1 MGSERATI
9 FKRAQL
15 TENARKVLERRY
27 LRKEGGK
34 VVETPE
40 DMFRRVAR
48 NIASAERNFDPNIS
62 EEALQI
68 IEDHFYEA
76 MVDLEFLPNSPTL
89 MNAGRELQQ
98 LSACFVLPVEDSM
111 ESIFEAVKNTAL
123 IHKCL
128 VPETLVMSDQ
138 GLVELGEVSED
149 SKILTDEGVFLV
161 REVHNNGRQMVFE
174 VITNRGYRIEGTSE
188 HKLLMVGEDGIV
200 RWREIGNLK
209 MGDWLVLK
217 PGCWL
222 GGRTGLP
229 VFDFTPRPGRNA
241 TSFKARE
248 YKLPTEL
255 TLSLAELIGLYIG
268 DGSNHRD
275 GLRFSIGAD
284 CWDVVERVKKHCWEL
299 FGKEPKIAPY
309 NGGKAWEVSLLSVQI
324 KEWFDFLRITKVS
337 SREASIPKVIMM
349 SPKEVACA
357 FLRGLFTADGYIRK
371 NGHITLSTASARL
384 AEELQIM
391 MLYLG
396 IPTHKRYYER
406 TRSYQLS
413 ICSKSGFI
421 NFQKGIGFI
430 DRRKQERL
438 EAIDPSEVFVRGEI
452 IPHQRGRLRTWYD
465 ELPRGTRR
473 KAQILYDSILN
484 RVSQPRELS
493 RQKVTSVLEMG
504 GIHPEF
510 FYDLFGEDFFFVQV
524 REVKPAGIREV
535 LDLTIPYK
543 HAYLANGFI
552 SHNSGGGTG
561 FSFSRLRP
569 KGDLV
574 STTSGVASGPVSFMK
589 VFNMA
594 TEAVKQGGTR
604 RGANMGILRV
614 DHPDILEFITA
625 KHDTSELTNFNISV
639 AITERFMEAVLKDE
653 EYDLI
658 NPRTGEA
665 TGRLRARMVFD
676 LIVDSAWRNGEPG
689 IIFLDRINRDNPTPE
704 VGQIESTNPCVVGD
718 ALVST
723 EFGLMRM
730 EDLVAKYPRGGIRI
744 AVDNRMAGIFEAS
757 MIMDATYGL
766 PIGMGGEGAICLPIS
781 RAFESGEKR
790 TVKVITNSGYELVCT
805 PDHRIMTNKGWV
817 EAGRL
822 QPGYHRV
829 FIQSGPVPFQGIQ
842 RLPINLSNEYK
853 GKNGRV
859 YRHNFPFE
867 WSYELG
873 LVLGWLVGDGWLRS
887 GDKNCRVG
895 FSFGRDDTA
904 MMHQIKPTLNMW
916 YGREVKEIK
925 RPREVCHLSY
935 HGKHFV
941 KFFEELGVKAS
952 KASEKEVPA
961 SIFMAPREAVVGFL
975 QGLFAAD
982 GTVRDNPKSNSSW
995 VALTSKSKKLIQ
1007 DVQLLLLN
1015 LGIKSRIYNRSRKP
1029 REGTFSY
1036 INKGG
1041 VRKLYACDGVLY
1053 ELGIFGESR
1062 ERFKNEIGFLNRYKQ
1077 VKLENIRFKD
1087 FYRAK
1092 FTDEVVAIEEAGI
1105 RKVYDL
1111 TEPVTHSM
1119 IANGIVIHQCGEQ
1132 PLLPFESCNLG
1143 SINLS
1148 KVVTTKNGRPE
1159 IDYDKLRYLVH
1170 LAVRFL
1176 DNVIEVNRYPVKR
1189 IEEMT
1194 KANRKIG
1201 LGVMGFADMLV
1212 LLGTP
1217 YNSQEALEVAESVMR
1232 FIWEES
1238 RIASKKLADERGP
1251 FPNFERSVYSQK
1263 GLKLRNATTTTIAPT
1278 GTLSIIA
1285 GCSSGIE
1292 PIFALAYVRHVLDD
1306 QRLVEV
1312 HPIFEQVAKEKGF
1325 YSPALMERIAQKGT
1339 VKGLEEVPPDVQH
1352 IFITAHDIS
1361 PDWHLR
1367 MQAVFQRY
1375 TDNAVSKTVNC
1386 PYDATREDVKEV
1398 FMLAF
1403 QEGCKGVTI
1412 YRDASREKQVLNIER
1427 DRGPERPLNNSEEG
1441 QKMEQTSKGEKGPKK
1456 EGASGASGIVPRK
1469 RPSITRG
1476 RTEKIRT
1483 GCGNMYVTI
1492 NEDDQ
1497 GLCEVFTQMGKA
1509 GGCVASQTEAI
1520 SRLISLALRAGVQPE
1535 YILKHLRGIRCSS
1548 PSWHLGGMVLSCAD
1562 AIGVAIERYLRWK
1575 ETGVSEE
1582 TVNNHNES
1590 LVSLIGACPDCG
1602 SSVEHEEGCIICRFC
1617 GYTKC

>member
-1 MGSERATI
+1 MERDHASTA
-9 FKRAQL
+9 KKAQL
-15 TENARKVLERRY
+15 SENARKVLEKRY

-48 NIASAERNFDPNIS
+48 NVASAERVFDPSLS

-128 VPETLVMSDQ
+128 VPETLVMSDR
-138 GLVELGEVSED
+138 GLVELEEVSEG

-161 REVHNNGRQMVFE
+161 REVHNNGKQMVFE

-188 HKLLMVGEDGIV
+188 HKLLVVDEDGIV
-200 RWREIGNLK
+200 RWREIGNLRK
-209 MGDWLVLK
+209 GDWLVLK

-222 GGRTGLP
+222 EGKTDLP
-229 VFDFTPRPGRNA
+229 TFAFEPRSGRNT
-241 TSFKARE
+241 TSFKAWE

-255 TLSLAELIGLYIG
+255 TPSLAELIGLYIG
-268 DGSNHRD
+268 YGSNHRD
-275 GLRFSIGAD
+275 GLRFSIGGNS
-284 CWDVVERVKKHCWEL
+284 WDVLERIKKLCWEV
-299 FGKEPKIAPY
+299 FGEEPIISSY
-309 NGGKAWEVSLLSVQI
+309 NGGKAWEVALLSVQI
-324 KEWFDFLRITKVS
+324 KEWFDFLGITKVS
-337 SREASIPKVIMM
+337 SHEASIPKIIMR

-357 FLRGLFTADGYIRK
+357 FLRGLFTANGHIRN

-391 MLYLG
+391 MLHLG
-396 IPTHKRYYER
+396 IPTNKRYYER

-421 NFQKGIGFI
+421 NFRKGIGFT
-430 DRRKQERL
+430 DSRKKERL
-438 EAIDPSEVFVRGEI
+438 EAVDPSEVFVRGEI
-452 IPHQRGRLRTWYD
+452 IPHQRGRLRAWYD
-465 ELPRGTRR
+465 ELPGGTRR
-473 KAQILYDSILN
+473 KAQVLYDPILN
-484 RVSQPRELS
+484 RVSEPRELS
-493 RQKVTSVLEMG
+493 RQKVTSVLEME

-510 FYDLFGEDFFFVQV
+510 FHDLIGEYFFFVQV
-524 REVKPAGIREV
+524 KEVKPAGIREV

-543 HAYLANGFI
+543 HAYLANGFV

-574 STTSGVASGPVSFMK
+574 STTSGVASGPLSFMK

-658 NPRTGEA
+658 NPRTGQA

-676 LIVDSAWRNGEPG
+676 LLVESAWRNGEPG

-730 EDLVAKYPRGGIRI
+730 EEIVKRFPAGDIKI
-744 AVDNRMAGIFEAS
+744 AVDNRMAGIFGALVLR
-757 MIMDATYGL
+757 DATYD
-766 PIGMGGEGAICLPIS
+766 LPIS
-781 RAFESGEKR
+781 TGETGTLFLPISQAFASGEKA
-790 TVKVITNSGYELVCT
+790 TVKITTKAGYELICT

-822 QPGYHRV
+822 RPGYHRV
-829 FIQSGPVPFQGIQ
+829 FIQSGPLPFQGTQ
-842 RLPINLSNEYK
+842 RLPINLANEYK

-895 FSFGRDDTA
+895 FSFGRDDLTI
-904 MMHQIKPTLNMW
+904 MDRIKPALNMW
-916 YGREVKEIK
+916 YGREIKKVK
-925 RPREVCHLSY
+925 RPRKVYHLSY

-941 KFFEELGVKAS
+941 KFFEDLGVKPS

-1007 DVQLLLLN
+1007 GVQLLLLN
-1015 LGIKSRIYNRSRKP
+1015 LGIKSRIYNRSRKA
-1029 REGTFSY
+1029 RESTFSY
-1036 INKGG
+1036 LSKGG
-1041 VRKLYACDGVLY
+1041 ERKTYACDGVLY
-1053 ELGIFGESR
+1053 ELGIFGENR
-1062 ERFKNEIGFLNRYKQ
+1062 ERFKNEIGFLNCYKR
-1077 VKLENIRFKD
+1077 VKLENIRFKE

-1092 FTDEVVAIEEAGI
+1092 FTDEVASVEEAGI

-1132 PLLPFESCNLG
+1132 PLLPFESCNLA

-1148 KVVTTKNGRPE
+1148 KVVTTKEGRAS

-1201 LGVMGFADMLV
+1201 LGVMGFADMLI
-1212 LLGTP
+1212 LLGIP
-1217 YNSQEALEVAESVMR
+1217 YSSEEALEVAGSVMR
-1232 FIWEES
+1232 FIWEEAKA
-1238 RIASKKLADERGP
+1238 ASVKLAEERGP
-1251 FPNFERSVYSQK
+1251 FPNFERSVYAQNGIK
-1263 GLKLRNATTTTIAPT
+1263 RRNATTTTIAPT

-1312 HPIFEQVAKEKGF
+1312 HPIFERMAKEGGF
-1325 YSPALMERIAQKGT
+1325 YSPALMEKIAQKGT
-1339 VKGLEEVPPDVQH
+1339 VQGLPEVPPH
-1352 IFITAHDIS
+1352 IQQLFITAHDI
-1361 PDWHLR
+1361 PPEWHLR
-1367 MQAVFQRY
+1367 MQAAFQRY
-1375 TDNAVSKTVNC
+1375 TENAVSKTVNF
-1386 PYDATREDVKEV
+1386 PRNATKEEVRQV
-1398 FMLAF
+1398 FMLAY

-1412 YRDASREKQVLNIER
+1412 YRDASRDQQVLSIER
-1427 DRGPERPLNNSEEG
+1427 APGPEKEPNNPESDPKPERASRPE
-1441 QKMEQTSKGEKGPKK
+1441 MEKKAPK
-1456 EGASGASGIVPRK
+1456 EASGIAPRK
-1469 RPSITRG
+1469 RPVVTLG
-1476 RTEKIRT
+1476 RTEKIQT
-1483 GCGNMYVTI
+1483 GCGNMYITV
-1492 NEDDQ
+1492 NEDNQ
-1497 GLCEVFTQMGKA
+1497 GPCEVFTQMGKA

-1520 SRLISLALRAGVQPE
+1520 SRLISLALRAGVKPE
-1535 YILKHLRGIRCSS
+1535 YIVKHLRGIRCSS
-1548 PSWHLGGMVLSCAD
+1548 PLWQVGGKILSCAD
-1562 AIGVAIERYLRWK
+1562 AIGIAIERYLKWK
-1575 ETGVSEE
+1575 ETGISEE
-1582 TVNNHNES
+1582 VVNNHNDS
-1590 LVSLIGACPDCG
+1590 LVSRIGACPDCG
-1602 SSVEHEEGCIICRFC
+1602 SSVDHEEGCIICRFC
-1617 GYTKC
+1617 GYTKCG